1 MTEMSLADLTASVL
15 DAMRA
20 AGCEP
25 HHHQDVVFDGKI
37 HNYRIAEHKAGTKKG
52 WFVLY
57 ADGIPAGVFG
67 DWKTGYV
74 EKWISKDSKKMS
86 AEERHQYDQ
95 QMKDAKAKRDAEAKL
110 LRQQARTKAALL
122 WDKGSDRVDAKHPY
136 LVTKQIPAIG
146 IRQLQQQLLIPM
158 CDLFGTL
165 HSLQMI
171 HADGS
176 KTFLTGGAK
185 KGCCCVLGESS
196 NSETILICEGYAT
209 GVSLFVAT
217 ALKTV
222 VAFDAGNLRIIGEAV
237 RRAWP
242 DAQIVFCADDDRG
255 TPGNPGRT
263 KAEEAASAV
272 KGFLLLPDL
281 TDAKPDSQRL
291 SDFNDVRVFIGFEAL
306 KKQLAAAL
314 EALKE
319 PVKEETP
326 PPVIGVAEHKKD
338 DWKRLLRKDADTKC
352 ILSTDANVETL
363 LRFHPAWKGLLA
375 YDSFSYRTMK
385 RRQPPYEGGKTGDWD
400 NADDVWTGIWL
411 ERHFNMIVPIKR
423 IAPVVHATAELQTY
437 HQVRD
442 WLDGLEKWDGIER
455 IPRFFE
461 AFCGGVFNPYT
472 TQTAKAFFI
481 GSIGR
486 VRNPGC
492 QFDMMVILEGK
503 QGTKKSSMPLELFD
517 EKWNIEINYIPGSL
531 DFYQSLRGAWCVS
544 FGELSVFARSDVER
558 VKQVVTQ
565 RYDTYRCSYG
575 NRVKSHPRQSV
586 FIGSTNKREW
596 ANDETG
602 MRRFFPI
609 HCPKID
615 IAAIKDMREQLWA
628 EADVLYKN
636 AIKNGEEWWIVPH
649 AAEEQDMR
657 FDVDAWEEKIA
668 AWIERTNMHR
678 FSINQVYEEAIVGF
692 SRNAPP
698 ISRADQNRIAR
709 ALTHLG
715 WQRIRASKNGK
726 REYGYERADT

>member
-25 HHHQDVVFDGKI
+25 HQHQDVVFDGKI
-37 HNYRIAEHKAGTKKG
+37 HNYRIAEHKAGSKKG

-67 DWKTGYV
+67 NWKTGYV

-95 QMKDAKAKRDAEAKL
+95 QMKDAKAKRDAEAKI
-110 LRQQARTKAALL
+110 LRQQARTKAAFL
-122 WDKGSDRVDAKHPY
+122 WDKGSDSVEAKHPY
-136 LVTKQIPAIG
+136 LAKKKIPAVG

-158 CDLFGTL
+158 RDLFGTL

-176 KTFLTGGAK
+176 KSNLTGGAK
-185 KGCCCVLGESS
+185 NGCCLVLGSS
-196 NSETILICEGYAT
+196 NSSETILICEGYAT
-209 GVSLFVAT
+209 GVSLFIAT
-217 ALKTV
+217 ELKTV
-222 VAFDAGNLRIIGEAV
+222 VAFDAGNLRIIGEAA
-237 RRAWP
+237 RRKWP
-242 DAQIVFCADDDRG
+242 DAQIVFCADDDRRIQ
-255 TPGNPGRT
+255 GNPGRT

-272 KGFLLLPDL
+272 QGFFILPDFSGAE
-281 TDAKPDSQRL
+281 TDDKKR
-291 SDFNDVRVFIGFEAL
+291 SDFNDVHVFIGMGAL
-306 KKQLAAAL
+306 KKQVADAL

-326 PPVIGVAEHKKD
+326 PPVIESVERDID
-338 DWKRLLRKDADTKC
+338 DWEGLLLKDG
-352 ILSTDANVETL
+352 SGNVMSMDANVETL

-385 RRQPPYEGGKTGDWD
+385 RRNPPYEGGKTGDWD

-411 ERHFNMIVPIKR
+411 ERNFNMRVPIKR
-423 IAPVVHATAELQTY
+423 IAPIVHATAELQTY
-437 HQVRD
+437 HQVHD
-442 WLDGLEKWDGIER
+442 WLDGLETWDGIER

-461 AFCGGVFNPYT
+461 TFCGGVFNPYT
-472 TQTAKAFFI
+472 AQTAKAFFI

-486 VRNPGC
+486 IRNPGC
-492 QFDMMVILEGK
+492 QFDMMVIMEGT
-503 QGTKKSSMPLELFD
+503 QGTKKSSLPLELFG
-517 EKWNIEINYIPGSL
+517 EKWNIEINYVPGTV

-544 FGELSVFARSDVER
+544 FGELSVFARTDIER

-602 MRRFFPI
+602 MRRFFPV
-609 HCPKID
+609 HCPNID
-615 IAAIKDMREQLWA
+615 REAIKDAKNQLWA
-628 EADVLYKN
+628 EADFIYKK
-636 AIKNGEEWWIVPH
+636 AIKNREEWWIVPG

-678 FSINQVYEEAIVGF
+678 FSVNQVYEESIVGF

-726 REYGYERADT
+726 REYGYERADA